1 MGMEGRRECVD
12 MGIWQYGPTLLP
24 SSALPPLICSPA
36 PLNQAAAKRK
46 VTRVGEAL
54 GSAGVLGSQRDV
66 SWTTAWRGSPND
78 DQRLAEGSK
87 SQLGFQDG

>member
-1 MGMEGRRECVD
+1 MCG
-12 MGIWQYGPTLLP
+12 YGNLAVWADPAPLLSTPTSNLF
-24 SSALPPLICSPA
+24 PP

-87 SQLGFQDG
+87 SQLGLQDG